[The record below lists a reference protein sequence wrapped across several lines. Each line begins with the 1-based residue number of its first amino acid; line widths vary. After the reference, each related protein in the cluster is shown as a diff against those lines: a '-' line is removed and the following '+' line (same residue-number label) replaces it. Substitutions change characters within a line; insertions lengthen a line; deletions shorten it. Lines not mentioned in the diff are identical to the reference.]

1 MIVPILFFIG
11 STIND
16 IYGVTGR
23 KRVCKEETFTTLFIH
38 MFHTLIMTYAL
49 FSPFYLKDYISN
61 LMFNL
66 TMLFSWFLTSKIN
79 KGEPLCVISRLQ
91 GKICKNDEIT
101 HKSLPWYYLYV
112 VLGVILYDIY
122 MLFRA

>member
-11 STIND
+11 SMIND

-23 KRVCKEETFTTLFIH
+23 KRVCKEETSTTLFIH

-79 KGEPLCVISRLQ
+79 KGEPLCVISRFQ
-91 GKICKNDEIT
+91 GKICENDEIT
-101 HKSLPWYYLYV
+101 HTSLPWYYLYI